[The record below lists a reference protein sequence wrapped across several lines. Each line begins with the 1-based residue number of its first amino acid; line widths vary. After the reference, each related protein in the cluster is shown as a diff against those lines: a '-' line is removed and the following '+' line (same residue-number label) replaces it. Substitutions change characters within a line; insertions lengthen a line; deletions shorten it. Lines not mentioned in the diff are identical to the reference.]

1 MDNNINID
9 ELMQVVARLTEGLT
23 NMAEVAQ
30 KTTEQEEKDLQK
42 SVERTAGYT
51 RDVHGK
57 LVSNEEKRIEIEDRL
72 NKELESQFSASK
84 LRANKQ
90 ESAYR
95 DQLKQLNYVIDNNG
109 KLVKT
114 TVELDNAQNKLLQDL
129 KKQAQFEDQLKQL
142 NYMMDANGKLV
153 KTTIKLDDAQQKQI
167 ANAKKLSEDEAK
179 RIKSK
184 DNVIPELKKGLME
197 IGKASWGVASNLAKG
212 ETSFTTLFPLMDSLA
227 DATAAVGKSL
237 FGMIPFIGDFVG
249 TLFSATTKALLEGSK
264 FLIQMLE
271 KSVKDFQEM
280 GNAGALIGG
289 GMTALNDQILKAGM
303 TTDGFKKVVK
313 ESAGTLATWQG
324 TVGEG
329 ARKFSKAVG
338 DLSLTK
344 TGDDLRRLG
353 LTADDMGESAAAFL
367 TQEIRMGRNR
377 QMTEKQLTE
386 GTIQYVKELDLLQKV
401 TGLSRQDAQKQREE
415 LMSDSKY
422 RASIQGMNEENQ
434 NALNGLIMRF
444 KDPNLKRGLM
454 DLASGAIGTKDAGMV
469 TMALGDSAAN
479 AIQSIKDAK
488 PDELPKVLDKVMLD
502 FRDSAKN
509 NQEMFGEVYKY
520 LEPGTMINA
529 ATIFDIAAGK
539 YTTSMEKAKEAQDA
553 QIKNT
558 DELTNNTINAQKNM
572 ELLSRNM
579 RELANDQLPKA
590 SKAVEYFTKKLYEA
604 VSGIFD
610 GPEGDGT
617 KIATEK
623 EADKNIENA
632 EKKLETARKN
642 KDKEAEK
649 KAQQELDAARHA
661 KELAEI
667 ARRNRKQPGSGEPVK
682 PNTPSEPTP
691 TPVPT
696 PVTTPEENAKKLEE
710 IAKRNRQ
717 KPGAGEPVKPN
728 KPAATTPTPV
738 PSTPP
743 KPASSTPPKPASG
756 PSTTPTPSPAPE
768 PSTNP
773 NKKTIDQ
780 LLKFGSRSGD
790 KAHFDMLN
798 SDVRDAFMKMIEEY
812 GKPVQITSAFRS
824 YEEQK
829 ELWDA
834 ASSTSNPNM
843 RMQKNG
849 IPVTKPG
856 SSSHEQKKAIDLSKS
871 DALEFYNTTKRNGS
885 DLLNKY
891 GFNYDP
897 IKDAVHFEKARF
909 GGAFDGPEA
918 GYPVMLHGKET
929 VIPTPKLDAIKNTAE
944 SVTKTSLG
952 TQLSS
957 ITPASNNINNNE
969 SVAILESLHD
979 IMTSKFDQMITQME
993 RSTDIQSRLLNN
1005 SLV

>member
-57 LVSNEEKRIEIEDRL
+57 LVSNDEKRIEIEERL

-114 TVELDNAQNKLLQDL
+114 TVELDNAQNKLIQDL
-129 KKQAQFEDQLKQL
+129 KKQGQFEDQLKQL

-153 KTTIKLDDAQQKQI
+153 KTTIKLDDAHQKLI
-167 ANAKKLSEDEAK
+167 NSAKKLSEDES
-179 RIKSK
+179 RRLKSK
-184 DNVIPELKKGLME
+184 DNIIPELKKGLME
-197 IGKASWGVASNLAKG
+197 IGKASFGVAAGLAKG
-212 ETSFTTLFPLMDSLA
+212 ETSFTTLFPLMDTMA
-227 DATAAVGKSL
+227 NMVGAVGKGL
-237 FGMIPFIGDFVG
+237 LGMIPIIGGFAG
-249 TLFSATTKALLEGSK
+249 AFFEGSTKLALEGSK
-264 FLIQMLE
+264 FLIEMLE

-289 GMTALNDQILKAGM
+289 GMTSLNDQILEAGM

-313 ESAGTLATWQG
+313 ESASTLVAWQG
-324 TVGEG
+324 TVGDG
-329 ARKFSKAVG
+329 ARKFAKAVG
-338 DLSLTK
+338 DLSLGK
-344 TGDDLRRLG
+344 AGDDLRRLG

-377 QMTEKQLTE
+377 QMNEKQLTE

-422 RASIQGMNEENQ
+422 RASIQGMNEANQ

-469 TMALGDSAAN
+469 TMALGETAAN
-479 AIQSIKDAK
+479 AIQSIKDAN
-488 PDELPKVLDKVMLD
+488 PGELPKVLDKVMLD
-502 FRDSAKN
+502 FKDSAKN

-558 DELTNNTINAQKNM
+558 DKLTENTINAQKNM
-572 ELLSRNM
+572 ELLSREM
-579 RELANDQLPKA
+579 RILANDQLPKA
-590 SKAVEYFTKKLYEA
+590 SEAVAYFTKKLYEA
-604 VSGIFD
+604 VSKIFD
-610 GPEGDGT
+610 GPVGDGT
-617 KIATEK
+617 NIATDK
-623 EADKNIENA
+623 EADKNIEKAEEKLKKAQLLKDKDA
-632 EKKLETARKN
+632 EKI
-642 KDKEAEK
+642 
-649 KAQQELDAARHA
+649 AQQELDAARNA
-661 KELAEI
+661 KALAEK
-667 ARRNRKQPGSGEPVK
+667 ARNGLRKPPGSGTPVQ
-682 PNTPSEPTP
+682 PTNPSAPTP

-696 PVTTPEENAKKLEE
+696 PVTTPEENAKALEE
-710 IAKRNRQ
+710 RAKKNRQ
-717 KPGAGEPVKPN
+717 KPGTGAPVQPN
-728 KPAATTPTPV
+728 KPVVPVPTPV
-738 PSTPP
+738 PNTPP
-743 KPASSTPPKPASG
+743 KPASSTPPKPAS
-756 PSTTPTPSPAPE
+756 STVPE

-773 NKKTIDQ
+773 NKKTASQ
-780 LLKFGSRSGD
+780 LLKFGSGSGD

-798 SDVRDAFMKMIEEY
+798 PDVRDAFMKMIEEY
-812 GKPVQITSAFRS
+812 GRPVQITSAFRS
-824 YEEQK
+824 FEEQK
-829 ELWDA
+829 ALWDV
-834 ASSTSNPNM
+834 ASGTKNPDL
-843 RMQKNG
+843 RIQKNG
-849 IPVTKPG
+849 IPVARPG
-856 SSSHEQKKAIDLSKS
+856 TSKHEQKNAIDLSKS

-885 DLLNKY
+885 DLLNRY

-929 VIPTPKLDAIKNTAE
+929 VIPTPKLDAIKNTAD

-957 ITPASNNINNNE
+957 VAPASNNNE
-969 SVAILESLHD
+969 SVVILESLHD
-979 IMTSKFDQMITQME
+979 MMTSKFDQMLAQME

>member
-57 LVSNEEKRIEIEDRL
+57 LVSNEEKRIEIEERL

-95 DQLKQLNYVIDNNG
+95 EQLKQLNYVIDNNG

-114 TVELDNAQNKLLQDL
+114 TVELDNAQNKLIQDL
-129 KKQAQFEDQLKQL
+129 KKQGQFEDQLKQL

-153 KTTIKLDDAQQKQI
+153 KTTIKLDDAHQKLI
-167 ANAKKLSEDEAK
+167 NSAKKLSEDES
-179 RIKSK
+179 RRLKSK
-184 DNVIPELKKGLME
+184 DNIIPELKKGLME
-197 IGKASWGVASNLAKG
+197 IGKASFGVAAGLAKG
-212 ETSFTTLFPLMDSLA
+212 ETSFTTLFPLMDTMA
-227 DATAAVGKSL
+227 NMVGAVGKGL
-237 FGMIPFIGDFVG
+237 LGMIPIIGGFAG
-249 TLFSATTKALLEGSK
+249 AFFEGSTKLALEGSK
-264 FLIQMLE
+264 FLIEMLE

-289 GMTALNDQILKAGM
+289 GMTSLNDQILEAGM

-313 ESAGTLATWQG
+313 ESASTLVAWQG
-324 TVGEG
+324 TVGDG
-329 ARKFSKAVG
+329 ARKFAKAVG
-338 DLSLTK
+338 DLSLGK
-344 TGDDLRRLG
+344 AGDDLRRLG

-377 QMTEKQLTE
+377 QMNEKQLTE

-422 RASIQGMNEENQ
+422 RASIQGMNEANQ

-469 TMALGDSAAN
+469 TMALGETAAN
-479 AIQSIKDAK
+479 AIQSIKDAN
-488 PDELPKVLDKVMLD
+488 PGELPKVLDKVMLD
-502 FRDSAKN
+502 FKDSAKN

-558 DELTNNTINAQKNM
+558 DKLTENTINAQKNM
-572 ELLSRNM
+572 ELLSREM
-579 RELANDQLPKA
+579 RILANDQLPKA
-590 SKAVEYFTKKLYEA
+590 SEAVAYFTKKLYEA
-604 VSGIFD
+604 VSKIFD
-610 GPEGDGT
+610 GPVGDGT
-617 KIATEK
+617 NIATDK
-623 EADKNIENA
+623 EADKNIEKAEEKLKKAQLLKDKDA
-632 EKKLETARKN
+632 EKI
-642 KDKEAEK
+642 
-649 KAQQELDAARHA
+649 AQQELDAARNA
-661 KELAEI
+661 KALAEK
-667 ARRNRKQPGSGEPVK
+667 ARNGLRKPPGSGAPVQ
-682 PNTPSEPTP
+682 PNNPSAPTP

-696 PVTTPEENAKKLEE
+696 PVTTPEENAKALEE
-710 IAKRNRQ
+710 KAKKNRQ
-717 KPGAGEPVKPN
+717 KPGTGAPVQPN
-728 KPAATTPTPV
+728 KPSAPAPTPV
-738 PSTPP
+738 PGT
-743 KPASSTPPKPASG
+743 
-756 PSTTPTPSPAPE
+756 APE

-773 NKKTIDQ
+773 NKKTASQ
-780 LLKFGSRSGD
+780 LLKFGSGSGD

-798 SDVRDAFMKMIEEY
+798 PDVRDAFMKMIEEY
-812 GKPVQITSAFRS
+812 GRPVQITSAFRS
-824 YEEQK
+824 FEEQK
-829 ELWDA
+829 ALWDV
-834 ASSTSNPNM
+834 ASGTKNPDL
-843 RMQKNG
+843 RIQKNG
-849 IPVTKPG
+849 IPVARPG
-856 SSSHEQKKAIDLSKS
+856 TSKHEQKNAIDLSKS

-885 DLLNKY
+885 DLLNRY

-897 IKDAVHFEKARF
+897 IKDSVHFEKARF
-909 GGAFDGPEA
+909 GAEFNGPES
-918 GYPVMLHGKET
+918 GYPVMLHGPE
-929 VIPTPKLDAIKNTAE
+929 VAVPKPKFDAIKNTAE

-957 ITPASNNINNNE
+957 TPTNTVNNNE
-969 SVAILESLHD
+969 SVVILESLHD
-979 IMTSKFDQMITQME
+979 MMTSKFDQMLAQME